1 MNHRG
6 TESQRTEEA
15 AARWT
20 VRRDRGLSA
29 AESIEYEL
37 WLAADPRHRAAM
49 ARTGD
54 AWIRLDRLPDDVAQR
69 VLAQAQRRRRGWRL
83 AGAAFGSLAAAAAV
97 ALVFFS
103 TGNDVPPEA
112 SPRAAA
118 RPVSLQAAGPRL
130 VALADGTEVRLNA
143 GSEIVERFSAAER
156 AVELTRGEAHFTVTK
171 DPARPFV
178 VSAGSL
184 RVRAVGT
191 AFNVSR
197 IEARTEVL
205 VTEGRVALLAEV
217 GDRSSGNAGRGTA
230 GGGWQKGGERSA
242 GDSARSP
249 VVGGQVTEGG
259 EQGTAAL
266 AELGAGERA
275 VVTIPAAGPEAAPPE
290 IVVARVD
297 AAEMARALAWQENL
311 LRLGGATLAEIAAE
325 FERRTGH
332 RVVLADPALAAVR
345 LGGRF
350 RADDAEG
357 FAKLLTAM
365 LDVEAERAADGAIVL
380 RKKK

>member
-1 MNHRG
+1 MNR
-6 TESQRTEEA
+6 RTDSGDDDSLREA

-29 AESIEYEL
+29 AESVEYEL

-54 AWIRLDRLPDDVAQR
+54 AWGRLDRIPDKLAQR
-69 VLAQAQRRRRGWRL
+69 VLDEGRRRRRWWRL
-83 AGAAFGSLAAAAAV
+83 AAAGTGSLAAAAAL
-97 ALVFFS
+97 ALVFFPAEHGGPAE
-103 TGNDVPPEA
+103 TPA
-112 SPRAAA
+112 RAAPA
-118 RPVSLQAAGPRL
+118 SLALQAVGPRL
-130 VALADGTEVRLNA
+130 VALADGTAVRLNA
-143 GSEIVERFSAAER
+143 GSAIVERFSAAER
-156 AVELTRGEAHFTVTK
+156 VVELTRGEAHFTVTK

-178 VSAGSL
+178 VSAGGL

-197 IEARTEVL
+197 VEARTEVL
-205 VTEGRVALLAEV
+205 VTEGRVALLAEPV
-217 GDRSSGNAGRGTA
+217 GQRPEAGSRGPKET
-230 GGGWQKGGERSA
+230 
-242 GDSARSP
+242 SP
-249 VVGGQVTEGG
+249 VAAAEGLPG
-259 EQGTAAL
+259 AI

-275 VVTIPAAGPEAAPPE
+275 VVTLPSPGEEAVNPR
-290 IVVARVD
+290 VALSRVD
-297 AAEMARALAWQENL
+297 AAEMARTLAWQDNL

-332 RVVLADPALAAVR
+332 RVVIADPALAGLR

-357 FAKLLTAM
+357 FAKLLGAM
-365 LDVEAERAADGAIVL
+365 LDVEAERGADGAIVL
-380 RKKK
+380 RKKN